1 MVSMRGDSDR
11 ALVTLLSDVADL
23 AWFTVDADR
32 NVVEVSPAMER
43 LTGFRAVDVVGR
55 SCLRLHRCQDC
66 LRGCGVFEHGV
77 VEEKALQLY
86 RADGSLIQ
94 VSKSGRL
101 LFGGDG
107 EIAGAVEVVRAAPP
121 SGGSAGASEPEEARR
136 IRAAL
141 ERVRYNRTAA
151 ARALG
156 MSRTSLWRKMNEYGI

>member
-1 MVSMRGDSDR
+1 MVSMRDDGDR

-43 LTGFRAVDVVGR
+43 LTGFRSADVVGR
-55 SCLRLHRCQDC
+55 SCLRLHRCEDC

-77 VEEKALQLY
+77 VEEKTLQLY
-86 RADGSLIQ
+86 RADGSLIK
-94 VSKSGRL
+94 VTKSGRV

-107 EIAGAVEVVRAAPP
+107 EISGAVEVVRTTPQS
-121 SGGSAGASEPEEARR
+121 SGTAGASEPEEARR
-136 IRAAL
+136 IRHAL

-151 ARALG
+151 ARTLG
-156 MSRTSLWRKMNEYGI
+156 VSRTSLWRKMKEYGI